1 MMSERDRPQGEEDIP
16 QLERDAIDI
25 GTGLGGGLAPVLP
38 TDIDGAHP
46 DREWL
51 PSSGQDTA
59 LPNWTRVDE
68 IEPGLDRM
76 DEPGEPLKVSH
87 DTHIV
92 AVFGE
97 DVGKIEEIYGYA
109 PSNEPAWAS
118 VRDGSR
124 KIMVPLMSGQVDEDG
139 VHVPY
144 PKELIHAAPPL
155 PEHELSV
162 ADEMM
167 LYSHY
172 NERRILPPAAG
183 DPNEH
188 ERTMHVVSRAA

>member
-1 MMSERDRPQGEEDIP
+1 MMSERDRPLEEEDIP
-16 QLERDAIDI
+16 RLDRENLDI

-46 DREWL
+46 DSEWL
-51 PSSGQDTA
+51 SSSDQDTA
-59 LPNWTRVDE
+59 MPNWTRADE
-68 IEPGLDRM
+68 VEPGLERM
-76 DEPGEPLKVSH
+76 ETPGEPLKVSR

-97 DVGKIEEIYGYA
+97 DVGKIDEVYGYA

-118 VRDGSR
+118 VRDGGR
-124 KIMVPLMSGQVDEDG
+124 KILVPLMSGQVDEEG

-144 PKELIHAAPPL
+144 PKALIEAAPAL
-155 PEHELSV
+155 PDHELSV
-162 ADEMM
+162 EDEMM

-172 NERRILPPAAG
+172 NERRILPPAPG

-188 ERTMHVVSRAA
+188 ERTMHVLSRAA